1 LWSDRVTLG
10 KRLGTYF
17 AERLLPDAVFQ
28 IAPGHLSG
36 IRVSRSEGSVK
47 GGFVQPF
54 RERPIAP
61 SFDRPNVTD
70 PAVLEEAI
78 DQGKKNL
85 RLSSGSAALLIPE
98 PSVRVFVLSVDSF
111 PASGKERDSFI
122 RWRIGKQMPLIP
134 EDARIDYAVT
144 PGRGARRIIVAM
156 ARQVVVW
163 EYEALFEKA
172 GLKPVLVT
180 APSLTLVNLVRRD
193 GRTSGVLLNLE
204 EDALTLLALA
214 DPGWSL
220 YRQKDIG
227 PPGGAG
233 ADERGDN
240 IVREAEN
247 TIRFLEDRDKTKM
260 ERLWVR
266 CAAAAELPEIV
277 GRLKERIALP
287 IEPVDYQAP
296 EVWTDAHKAI
306 LAPLIGQIL

>member
-1 LWSDRVTLG
+1 MKLGDRLRTHF
-10 KRLGTYF
+10 T
-17 AERLLPDAVFQ
+17 ERLLPDSIFQ
-28 IAPGHLSG
+28 IAPSHLSG
-36 IRVSRSEGSVK
+36 IRVGRGDGPVR

-70 PAVLEEAI
+70 PAALEEAI

-85 RLSSGSAALLIPE
+85 RLTSGTAALLIPE
-98 PSVRVFVLSVDSF
+98 LSVRVFVMSVDDF
-111 PASGKERDSFI
+111 PGSRKERDAFI
-122 RWRIGKQMPLIP
+122 RWRIAKQMPLIP

-144 PGRGARRIIVAM
+144 PGKGARKVIVAM

-180 APSLTLVNLVRRD
+180 SPSLALVNLVRGG
-193 GRTSGVLLNLE
+193 GRENGILLNV
-204 EDALTLLALA
+204 EDETLTILALA

-227 PPGGAG
+227 LPGRAA
-233 ADERGDN
+233 ADERVDN

-247 TIRFLEDRDKTKM
+247 TIRFLEDRDKTRI
-260 ERLWVR
+260 EGLWLR
-266 CAAAAELPEIV
+266 CAAAAETPEIRA
-277 GRLKERIALP
+277 RLKERIALP

-296 EVWTDAHKAI
+296 DVWTDANKAI
-306 LAPLIGQIL
+306 LAPLIGQVLP